1 MKPTRQSYVPEYNTW
16 IFDPLAMP
24 LYFFRLPRISDRL
37 AGGVI
42 WVAKS
47 TTKEFIYNMELI
59 QILTYNL
66 FSPTVMFFVL
76 GTIAGLVKSDLKMPE
91 SISSY
96 LSIYMMISIGF
107 KGGVAIS
114 TTPSIDSKVLSI
126 IISGIAISFLQP
138 FLSYYL
144 IKSTTKIDSHTA
156 STIAAQYGSIS
167 IVTFVAGETFLQT
180 NNVLYGSYI
189 IAILA
194 LMEAPAIISG
204 LFLANKAIPLT
215 SHDMNGRGIIREILV
230 NGTIFLLLGS
240 FVIGLISG
248 GDGWRKVEGFL
259 GQPFQGMLCLF
270 MLDMGLI
277 VAKNSSHFKYF
288 SWPLTLFCI
297 YMPMIGA
304 SVGVLVSYI
313 IGLDAGSST
322 LFTILCASA
331 SYIAVP
337 AAMRVALPE
346 AKAAIYL
353 PMSLA
358 ITFPFNVIVGV
369 PLYYSICSNI
379 FGG

>member
-1 MKPTRQSYVPEYNTW
+1 
-16 IFDPLAMP
+16 
-24 LYFFRLPRISDRL
+24 
-37 AGGVI
+37 
-42 WVAKS
+42 
-47 TTKEFIYNMELI
+47 MELI

-76 GTIAGLVKSDLKMPE
+76 GTMAGLVKSDLKIPE

-107 KGGVAIS
+107 KGGVALS
-114 TTPSIDSKVLSI
+114 STPSIDSKVLSI

-180 NNVLYGSYI
+180 NNIPYGSYI

-204 LFLANKAIPLT
+204 LFLANKAIPLS
-215 SHDMNGRGIIREILV
+215 SHDIHGMGIIKEILV

-240 FVIGLISG
+240 FVIGMISG
-248 GDGWRKVEGFL
+248 DDGWQKVEGFL
-259 GQPFQGMLCLF
+259 GHPFQGMLCLF

-288 SWPLTLFCI
+288 SLPLTLFCI

-304 SVGVLVSYI
+304 SIGVLVSYI

-337 AAMRVALPE
+337 AAMRIALPE

-369 PLYYSICSNI
+369 PLYYSICSTV
-379 FGG
+379 FGS

>member
-1 MKPTRQSYVPEYNTW
+1 
-16 IFDPLAMP
+16 
-24 LYFFRLPRISDRL
+24 
-37 AGGVI
+37 
-42 WVAKS
+42 
-47 TTKEFIYNMELI
+47 MELI

-66 FSPTVMFFVL
+66 LSPTVMFFAL
-76 GTIAGLVKSDLKMPE
+76 GVVAGLVKSDLKIPD

-96 LSIYMMISIGF
+96 LSIYMMVAIGF

-114 TTPSIDSKVLSI
+114 TTTSIDSKILSI
-126 IISGIAISFLQP
+126 IIAGVFISFFQP

-144 IKSTTKIDSHTA
+144 IKYTTKIDSHTA

-180 NNVLYGSYI
+180 NNVEYGSYI

-204 LFLANKAIPLT
+204 LFIANKAIPSIYSS
-215 SHDMNGRGIIREILV
+215 SHKIGDIAKEILV
-230 NGTIFLLLGS
+230 NGTILLLLGS
-240 FVIGLISG
+240 FIIGSVTG
-248 GDGWRKVEGFL
+248 NHGWNKVEGFL
-259 GQPFQGMLCLF
+259 GVPFQGMLCLF
-270 MLDMGLI
+270 MLDMGLV

-288 SWPLTLFCI
+288 SLPLTLFCI

-304 SVGVLVSYI
+304 SIGIIVSYLV
-313 IGLDAGSST
+313 GLDAGSST

-337 AAMRVALPE
+337 AAMRIALPE

-358 ITFPFNVIVGV
+358 ITFPFNVVVGV
-369 PLYYSICSNI
+369 PLYYSLCKAI
-379 FGG
+379 FAI

>member
-1 MKPTRQSYVPEYNTW
+1 
-16 IFDPLAMP
+16 
-24 LYFFRLPRISDRL
+24 
-37 AGGVI
+37 
-42 WVAKS
+42 
-47 TTKEFIYNMELI
+47 MELVH
-59 QILTYNL
+59 ILTYNL

-76 GTIAGLVKSDLKMPE
+76 GVFAGLLKSDLKIPD

-114 TTPSIDSKVLSI
+114 TTYSLDSKVLSI
-126 IISGIAISFLQP
+126 IISGIAISFVQP
-138 FLSYYL
+138 FLSYYI
-144 IKSTTKIDSHTA
+144 IKATTKIDSHTA

-180 NNVLYGSYI
+180 NNVTYGSYI

-194 LMEAPAIISG
+194 LMEAPAIVSG
-204 LFLANKAIPLT
+204 LFLANKAIPLR
-215 SHDMNGRGIIREILV
+215 SKDMKPLGIIKEILV

-240 FVIGLISG
+240 FVIGVITG
-248 GDGWRKVEGFL
+248 NEGWQKVEGFL
-259 GQPFQGMLCLF
+259 GHPFQGMLCLF

-288 SWPLTLFCI
+288 SLSLTLFCI

-304 SVGVLVSYI
+304 SIGVLISYI
-313 IGLDAGSST
+313 IWLDAGSST

-337 AAMRVALPE
+337 AAMRIALPE

-369 PLYYSICSNI
+369 PLYYSICN
-379 FGG
+379 FLFT